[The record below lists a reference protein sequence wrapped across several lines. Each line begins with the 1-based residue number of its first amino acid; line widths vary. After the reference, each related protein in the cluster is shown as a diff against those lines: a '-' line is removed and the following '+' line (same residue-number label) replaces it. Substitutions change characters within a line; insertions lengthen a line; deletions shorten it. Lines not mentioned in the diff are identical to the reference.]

1 MAYHADFEK
10 NIKGT
15 MTSVAEDAETKR
27 VKEIAGVVSQAAY
40 ARTSTSDGCKQYELF
55 NTVSFLNTQ
64 IWPMLI
70 LSFVNAYHVER
81 QELSY
86 QDQWELYSLPFGTC

>member
-27 VKEIAGVVSQAAY
+27 VKEMTGVVSQAAY
-40 ARTSTSDGCKQYELF
+40 ARTSTSDNCKQNE
-55 NTVSFLNTQ
+55 
-64 IWPMLI
+64 
-70 LSFVNAYHVER
+70 
-81 QELSY
+81 
-86 QDQWELYSLPFGTC
+86 